1 MNSGPSFLALHADLE
16 LCKWCEDP
24 ELRIVVVV
32 VVVVVVARC
41 YIVLLIVSVF
51 EAVAFLYAV
60 NTEHLFEVV
69 AVFEVSAV
77 MRQLK
82 CYH

>member
-1 MNSGPSFLALHADLE
+1 MKSGPSFLALQADIE
-16 LCKWCEDP
+16 HRKWCEDP

-32 VVVVVVARC
+32 VVVASC

-60 NTEHLFEVV
+60 NTEHLFEVM
-69 AVFEVSAV
+69 AVFEVYAV